1 MEQKPGLYE
10 SIVTHGLSQSLPDDA
25 FIRPLRASEASRRL
39 SDHLR
44 DYLQRALSSV
54 PAKEQPSA
62 QIAMVNELLEVVDR
76 HTKGFP
82 ASEDAV
88 RAELLQSIGAPRPRP
103 QLPLSESGLY
113 VNANRE
119 RSLQQALKLEAASAD
134 RIDLICAFLFWQGYR
149 HLKPVLTEHLERGGS
164 LRVLTTTYCGVTQA
178 KVLDELQAMGAQVRV
193 SYESGATRLHAKA
206 WIFHR
211 NSRFGTALVG
221 SSNLSHSA
229 LTSGKE
235 WNVRLSQVEN
245 RPVFGELAAAFE
257 NHWQDEE
264 FLPYERDFFLATLRA
279 ERPKGELRSVF
290 KLRPRTFQRVILER
304 LTAERELQDQH
315 RNLVVAATG
324 TGKTVVAALD
334 YAGLNARAG
343 KRLRLLF
350 VAHRK
355 EILAQSRD
363 TFRHA
368 VSDGSFGELFVD
380 GEQPLDW
387 DHVFASVQSLQHK
400 DLAEIDPTRFDV
412 IIIDE
417 FHHAAAPT
425 YTRLLSHFQPQ
436 ELLGLTATPE
446 RADGQ
451 SILRFFDGRVAS
463 ELRIWDAIDRGLLV
477 PFQYWG
483 VHDTVDLKT
492 SWRGGKYSPKEL
504 EGLYTGNHA
513 RAHLVV
519 QALGEYVHDPFKM
532 RALAFCAGVNHA
544 QFMAEALKEAG
555 LKCAVVIGETS
566 KLDRRNAIKGLR
578 DGTFQ
583 VLLTVDVFNE
593 GVDIPEIDT
602 VLFLRPTESSTVFLQ
617 QLGRGLRQHPG
628 KRCLTVLDFVGLA
641 HQDFRYAERFR
652 AIVGKVGRKAL
663 KEQVEEDFPFLPSG
677 CSIQLDRVSKEVVLD
692 NIAAGLRLNKR
703 SLAKELKASGV
714 RTLADFL
721 HSAGLELEELY
732 RGGRCFGDL
741 ARMAGLPL
749 AEPGPDEVKLAR
761 GLGRLLHVDDV
772 ARISAWQGWLKGE
785 PDVDWETL
793 AMLLTTLMGREVAAD
808 LSSAEE
814 RFFSHPAVAW
824 ELKQLLE
831 VLRGRLAHQTQAV
844 DLKGLPLRVHASYRL
859 NEVMSALRDVRTGG
873 LYLPREGVHF
883 DKNRGFNLLFVT
895 LHKDEDDYSPSTLY
909 ADYALGPQHFHWQS
923 QSGTRATDKKG
934 LRHINHKQMGVT
946 PLLFVRPTRKD
957 DRGET
962 QAYTLLGPLTLER
975 WNGER
980 PMNIEWH
987 LQVPMPAELLRQ
999 AKVVG

>member
-400 DLAEIDPTRFDV
+400 DLAEIDSTRFDV

-519 QALGEYVHDPFKM
+519 QALGEYF
-532 RALAFCAGVNHA
+532 
-544 QFMAEALKEAG
+544 
-555 LKCAVVIGETS
+555 
-566 KLDRRNAIKGLR
+566 
-578 DGTFQ
+578 
-583 VLLTVDVFNE
+583 
-593 GVDIPEIDT
+593 
-602 VLFLRPTESSTVFLQ
+602 
-617 QLGRGLRQHPG
+617 
-628 KRCLTVLDFVGLA
+628 
-641 HQDFRYAERFR
+641 
-652 AIVGKVGRKAL
+652 
-663 KEQVEEDFPFLPSG
+663 
-677 CSIQLDRVSKEVVLD
+677 
-692 NIAAGLRLNKR
+692 
-703 SLAKELKASGV
+703 
-714 RTLADFL
+714 
-721 HSAGLELEELY
+721 
-732 RGGRCFGDL
+732 
-741 ARMAGLPL
+741 
-749 AEPGPDEVKLAR
+749 
-761 GLGRLLHVDDV
+761 
-772 ARISAWQGWLKGE
+772 
-785 PDVDWETL
+785 
-793 AMLLTTLMGREVAAD
+793 
-808 LSSAEE
+808 
-814 RFFSHPAVAW
+814 
-824 ELKQLLE
+824 
-831 VLRGRLAHQTQAV
+831 
-844 DLKGLPLRVHASYRL
+844 
-859 NEVMSALRDVRTGG
+859 
-873 LYLPREGVHF
+873 
-883 DKNRGFNLLFVT
+883 
-895 LHKDEDDYSPSTLY
+895 
-909 ADYALGPQHFHWQS
+909 
-923 QSGTRATDKKG
+923 
-934 LRHINHKQMGVT
+934 RHIRPCSWVA
-946 PLLFVRPTRKD
+946 PL
-957 DRGET
+957 
-962 QAYTLLGPLTLER
+962 Y
-975 WNGER
+975 N
-980 PMNIEWH
+980 
-987 LQVPMPAELLRQ
+987 
-999 AKVVG
+999 